1 MAPTSL
7 VVIEPATGRREIR
20 ALVEESQGSPPAWVD
35 GAHVVIVKRDRYDD
49 VFLGLL
55 EAATGRV
62 TDRLRIRALD
72 FEVSGDTSTAAAL
85 VDGDRVVIGPTASV
99 LTTRRLPS
107 IGPALP
113 AGDRVS
119 GGIALSRDGRL
130 VAIVIQGD
138 AGPHRLAIYEQ
149 AAGEWN
155 AGASFALPA
164 GVFNAIPSWLP

>member
-20 ALVEESQGSPPAWVD
+20 ALVDESQGSPAWVD
-35 GAHVVIVKRDRYDD
+35 GSHVVIVKRDRYDN
-49 VFLGLL
+49 VYLALL

-62 TDRLRIRALD
+62 TDQLRIRALD
-72 FEVSGDTSTAAAL
+72 FEVSGDTGTVAAL

-99 LTTRRLPS
+99 LTTRRLPR

-130 VAIVIQGD
+130 VAIVIQGE

-149 AAGEWN
+149 AAGEWH
-155 AGASFALPA
+155 ASATIVLSA
-164 GVFNAIPSWLP
+164 GVLNAIPSWLP